1 MVVDY
6 WPLFPFSLSLFAAC
20 MRRST
25 LIWIIVGGFLALC
38 LVGVMLFAAMAIIA
52 DDDGFATGSGER
64 IAVIPIEGVID
75 DGMAKVVNRQLK
87 QYGEDSRIK
96 AIVLRID
103 SPGGGVSASQEIHR
117 EVKRLRDEKKKK
129 IIVSMASVAASG
141 GYYIACPADK
151 IFANQG
157 TVTGSIG
164 VIAEWLNYKD
174 LAEWAKVK
182 PVVFKS
188 GEFKDTGS
196 PTRELTD
203 REKEYFQAMINE
215 LYAQFVDAVTDGR
228 KGKGNQDDKLDKEKV
243 KALADGRV
251 YTGEAAVKNGL
262 VDEIGNY
269 EDALKA
275 TAEMVGIKGEPQIVT
290 PPKPKEGFSLLDL
303 LLGSTKIEEF
313 SPSQLPKHLSNID
326 TSVKFKY
333 QWK

>member
-1 MVVDY
+1 MK
-6 WPLFPFSLSLFAAC
+6 
-20 MRRST
+20 RST
-25 LIWIIVGGFLALC
+25 LTWIIVGGVVLLGIFF
-38 LVGVMLFAAMAIIA
+38 VGLFALMALLA
-52 DDDGFATGSGER
+52 DDEGFATGGKDR

-75 DGMAKVVNRQLK
+75 DGMAKTVNRQLK
-87 QYGEDSRIK
+87 QYGEDSRVK
-96 AIVLRID
+96 AIILRID

-117 EVKRLRDEKKKK
+117 EVKRIKEEKKKTVV
-129 IIVSMASVAASG
+129 VSMASVAASG
-141 GYYIACPADK
+141 GYYVACPADR

-174 LAEWAKVK
+174 LADWAKVK

-196 PTRELTD
+196 PTRDLTE
-203 REKEYFQAMINE
+203 REKDYFQKMVME
-215 LYAQFVDAVTDGR
+215 LYAQFVGAVIEGR
-228 KGKGNQDDKLDKEKV
+228 KGHGGPEGELDEEKV

-275 TAEMVGIKGEPQIVT
+275 TAKLVNIKGEPQIVT

-303 LLGSTKIEEF
+303 LLGSTKIAEL
-313 SPSQLPKHLSNID
+313 SPSQLPKQLSDMD